1 MEKKITLDLLTQ
13 DSVSVLTQIT
23 IEYNGKRIEAER
35 TRVAYPNSTSGRRKL
50 LYEVG
55 EPYYTSVLAI
65 WGEDPTVVDPIPDV
79 SY

>member
-13 DSVSVLTQIT
+13 DSVSVLTQVI
-23 IEYNGKRIEAER
+23 IEYNGKKIEAEH
-35 TRVAYPNSTSGRRKL
+35 TRIAYPNSTLGRRKL

-55 EPYYTSVLAI
+55 EPYYTSVLTI
-65 WGEDPTVVDPIPDV
+65 WGETPTIIDPVPDI